1 MELTIYAPGLLLPAS
16 VLADTVFDL
25 STEALPLLLGRGQ
38 RHHEDRDWLARAFS
52 TPKPLPAAAL
62 RIVGAGETASGQW
75 LCLDPVHW
83 QVSREGVTLA
93 SASLDADEA
102 AALIEAIQ
110 PVFADWGTL
119 SATQPTHWHL
129 QLSRS
134 LLLETRCLP
143 DSIGQPVDPALP
155 GGLDGPAWRRLI
167 AEAQTILHAHP
178 VNQRREATQRLAINS
193 LWPWGMGAL
202 PTPSTLH
209 CDYQVIWSND
219 ALFAGLAAQCNIA
232 CIPPPD
238 RYQPATGSVLCHFDQ
253 LADPARNLNAMT
265 WRLALLELDEHWIL
279 PAIAALKRGECRAL
293 RVVGTHLHGDAHAT
307 VFSLVRG
314 NLWRFWR
321 RTGQLTELA

>member
-1 MELTIYAPGLLLPAS
+1 MELTIYAPGLLLPETI
-16 VLADTVFDL
+16 LADTVFDL
-25 STEALPLLLGRGQ
+25 TTEALPLLLGRGQ
-38 RHHEDRDWLARAFS
+38 HYGEEHDWLTQAFS

-62 RIVGAGETASGQW
+62 RKVGAGEMASGEW

-83 QVSREGVTLA
+83 QVSREGITLA
-93 SASLDADEA
+93 TATLDEDEA

-110 PVFADWGTL
+110 PIFDDWGSL

-143 DSIGQPVDPALP
+143 ESIGQPVDPTLP

-178 VNQRREATQRLAINS
+178 VNRHREATMRPFINS
-193 LWPWGMGAL
+193 LWPWGLGAL
-202 PTPSTLH
+202 PNSLH
-209 CDYQVIWSND
+209 CDYQVVWSKD
-219 ALFAGLAAQCNIA
+219 AVLAGLAAQSNIA
-232 CIPPPD
+232 CVPPPD
-238 RYQPATGSVLCHFDQ
+238 SYQPASGSVLCHFDQ

-265 WRLALLELDEHWIL
+265 WRLALLELDERWIL
-279 PAIAALKRGECRAL
+279 PAIAAIRRGECRAL
-293 RVVGTHLHGDAHAT
+293 RLVGTRLNGTTHAT

-321 RTGQLTELA
+321 RNGALTELA

>member
-1 MELTIYAPGLLLPAS
+1 MELTIYAPGLLLPES
-16 VLADTVFDL
+16 VLADTVYDL
-25 STEALPLLLGRGQ
+25 TTEALPLLLGRGQ
-38 RHHEDRDWLARAFS
+38 HHHEDRDWLAQAFGM
-52 TPKPLPAAAL
+52 PKPLPSAAL
-62 RIVGAGETASGQW
+62 RKVGAGETASGQW

-93 SASLDADEA
+93 SAVLDADEA

-119 SATQPTHWHL
+119 SATEPTHWHL

-155 GGLDGPAWRRLI
+155 GGLDGPEWRRLI

-178 VNQRREATQRLAINS
+178 VNHRREATMRPAINS

-202 PTPSTLH
+202 PSAPR
-209 CDYQVIWSND
+209 CDYQVIWSDD
-219 ALFAGLAAQCNIA
+219 ALLAGLAAQCNIA
-232 CIPPPD
+232 CIPSPNS
-238 RYQPATGSVLCHFDQ
+238 YQPATGNILCHFDR

-265 WRLALLELDEHWIL
+265 WRLALLELDERWIL

-293 RVVGTHLHGDAHAT
+293 RLVGTRLNGEAHAT

-321 RTGQLTELA
+321 RNGQLTELA